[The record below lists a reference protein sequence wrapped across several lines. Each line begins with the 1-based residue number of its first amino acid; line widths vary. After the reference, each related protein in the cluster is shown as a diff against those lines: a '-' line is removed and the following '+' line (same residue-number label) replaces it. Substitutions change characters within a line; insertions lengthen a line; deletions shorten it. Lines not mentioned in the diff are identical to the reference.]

1 MTCKAKY
8 EERQKRLPE
17 AMSTMSHN
25 SIEMLIAKAAS
36 AQRAGVFD
44 QTSVDVSALVAPA
57 VNSRLVRFY
66 EKALVALPLAA
77 CFGIVIGIGSM
88 MGGPDG
94 QSETVL
100 PGGGLA
106 VTSHGLNDSG
116 AVASTQLHSL
126 ESVTRCFAGP
136 GEDVGSD
143 CGFAD
148 LDSDGDVDLADLGTY
163 QQMYAL
169 VN

>member
-1 MTCKAKY
+1 
-8 EERQKRLPE
+8 
-17 AMSTMSHN
+17 MSTMSNN

-36 AQRAGVFD
+36 AQKAGVFD

-66 EKALVALPLAA
+66 EKALVGLPLAA
-77 CFGIVIGIGSM
+77 CLGIVIGIGSM
-88 MGGPDG
+88 MGGPGG
-94 QSETVL
+94 QSDSAI
-100 PGGGLA
+100 PAGGLA
-106 VTSHGLNDSG
+106 ITSQGLNDAG
-116 AVASTQLHSL
+116 AVASSEMLSL
-126 ESVTRCFAGP
+126 ENVTRCFAGP
-136 GEDVGSD
+136 GESVGSD

-163 QQMYAL
+163 QQRFAL

>member
-1 MTCKAKY
+1 
-8 EERQKRLPE
+8 
-17 AMSTMSHN
+17 MSTMSHN

-36 AQRAGVFD
+36 AQKAGVFD

-66 EKALVALPLAA
+66 EKALVGLPLAA
-77 CFGIVIGIGSM
+77 CLGIVIGIGSM
-88 MGGPDG
+88 MGGPG
-94 QSETVL
+94 SQSESVI

-106 VTSHGLNDSG
+106 VTSQGLNDSG
-116 AVASTQLHSL
+116 AMATNELQSL
-126 ESVTRCFAGP
+126 ENVTRCFAGP
-136 GEDVGSD
+136 GESVSSD

-163 QQMYAL
+163 QQRYAL

>member
-1 MTCKAKY
+1 
-8 EERQKRLPE
+8 
-17 AMSTMSHN
+17 MSTMSNN

-36 AQRAGVFD
+36 AQKAGVFE

-57 VNSRLVRFY
+57 GGSRLIRFY
-66 EKALVALPLAA
+66 EKALVGLPLAA
-77 CFGIVIGIGSM
+77 CLGIVIGIGSM
-88 MGGPDG
+88 MGGPNG
-94 QSETVL
+94 QSDSQISA
-100 PGGGLA
+100 GGFA
-106 VTSHGLNDSG
+106 ITTQGLNDAS
-116 AVASTQLHSL
+116 AVATQEVYSL

-136 GEDVGSD
+136 GQSVGSD

-163 QQMYAL
+163 QQQYAL

>member
-1 MTCKAKY
+1 
-8 EERQKRLPE
+8 
-17 AMSTMSHN
+17 MSTMSHN

-36 AQRAGVFD
+36 AQKAGVFE

-57 VNSRLVRFY
+57 GGSRLVRFY
-66 EKALVALPLAA
+66 EKALVGLPLAA
-77 CFGIVIGIGSM
+77 CLGIVIGIGSM
-88 MGGPDG
+88 MGGPNG
-94 QSETVL
+94 QSDSQISA
-100 PGGGLA
+100 GGFA
-106 VTSHGLNDSG
+106 ITTQGLNDAS
-116 AVASTQLHSL
+116 AVATQEVYSL

-136 GEDVGSD
+136 GQSVGSD

-163 QQMYAL
+163 QQQYAL